1 MTGVGTVVRWRD
13 LNSRNGSGMV
23 ASDGDPALPSFG
35 AVKGTTK
42 SSPRVL
48 DRSSRA
54 ASRRPFPFTFWC
66 APPSAPVGLRLCCT
80 TPMWSTRDPRLWN
93 GLLVEK
99 ENKRPWLSSLS
110 WDGREYKNAQTV
122 SLHFL
127 LSSVLGFHHRWHRHQ
142 KLLSIAKKDSLL
154 S

>member
-80 TPMWSTRDPRLWN
+80 TPMWSTRDPRLFF
-93 GLLVEK
+93 VVV
-99 ENKRPWLSSLS
+99 RTWLSSSVASASKTAFNCLS
-110 WDGREYKNAQTV
+110 KAAHTVWGIASDGAPDFWFRRKGA
-122 SLHFL
+122 
-127 LSSVLGFHHRWHRHQ
+127 
-142 KLLSIAKKDSLL
+142 LSIRSWR
-154 S
+154 SV